1 MPRAQDAQERRFLRY
16 RRLPLIR
23 GNHAMRHQAL
33 IATLLFS
40 SSALATTGSD
50 WVAHSNQDAQI
61 LLQVQAAFSPERA
74 SGIGLHGYDAKTA
87 DLGPQVHERARAAY
101 AKAREQL
108 QAELAKETDPNVRE
122 DLQIMIDAASRT
134 IEGGELDQRL
144 TLDWIDAP
152 ALVFNGIQVLLQD
165 QATPDM
171 RAAGLMRLKRYLGQL
186 PGSTSIFEQAKA
198 RFADSLSD
206 PKRIGPY
213 QGELDLALTNA
224 TTYAAGIRKLF
235 TKAKISGADAVLAE
249 LDRQIADYVTWER
262 ANVQP
267 KARADF
273 HVPPELYA
281 FELKN
286 RGIDIPPQTL
296 IERARLEFMETRS
309 AMQMLAPVVAKE
321 HGFAVTDY
329 RDVIRAL
336 KKEQLARDAVEPY
349 YQDTVIP
356 ALEKAIAANRIVS
369 LPNRPMIMRIASD
382 AETAAQP
389 APHMQAPPL
398 INNHGERG
406 QFVLT
411 TGNPDAS
418 GKTEAFDDF
427 SYKAAAWTLTAH
439 EGRPGHE
446 LQFDAMVERGVSQA
460 RSLFAFNSVNVEGW
474 ALYAEAEMVPYEP
487 HDGQLIA
494 LQLRL
499 QRAARAFLDPM
510 LNLGLIDR
518 DAAFRVLTQDVAIS
532 RPYAQQ
538 EIDRYMFR
546 LPGQA
551 GSYFYGYSRIM
562 QLRAETEVA
571 LGPKFDRFAFNNFL
585 IDQGL
590 LPPDLLAKAVH
601 EQFIPAQ
608 MKR

>member
-1 MPRAQDAQERRFLRY
+1 MRRC
-16 RRLPLIR
+16 
-23 GNHAMRHQAL
+23 AV

-40 SSALATTGSD
+40 SPALAATGSD
-50 WVAHSNQDAQI
+50 WVARSNQDAQV
-61 LLQVQAAFSPERA
+61 LLQVQATFSPERA
-74 SGIGLHGYDAKTA
+74 SGIGLRGYDEKVA
-87 DLGPQVHERARAAY
+87 DLGPQVHEHARAAY

-122 DLQIMIDAASRT
+122 DLQIMIDAASRV

-144 TLDWIDAP
+144 TLDWYDAP
-152 ALVFNGIQVLLQD
+152 GLVFGGTQVLLQD
-165 QATPDM
+165 QATPDQ
-171 RAAGLMRLKRYLGQL
+171 RAAALTRLKRYLGLL
-186 PGSTSIFEQAKA
+186 PGTTSIFEQAKA
-198 RFADSLSD
+198 RFADSLAD

-213 QGELDLALTNA
+213 KGELDLALTNA

-235 TKAKISGADAVLAE
+235 IAAKIAGSDAALAE
-249 LDRQIADYVTWER
+249 LDRQIADYVAWER
-262 ANVQP
+262 ASVQP

-273 HVPPELYA
+273 HEPPELYA

-309 AMQMLAPVVAKE
+309 AMQQLAPIVAKD
-321 HGFAVTDY
+321 HGFDVTDY

-336 KKEQLARDAVEPY
+336 KKEQLARDAVESY
-349 YQDTVIP
+349 YKGTVIP
-356 ALEKAIAANRIVS
+356 ALEQAIVANRIVS
-369 LPNRPMIMRIASD
+369 LPSRPMIMRIASD

-474 ALYAEAEMVPYEP
+474 ALYAEAEMVPFEP

-499 QRAARAFLDPM
+499 QRAARAMLDPM

-518 DAAFRVLTQDVAIS
+518 DAAFRVLTQDVGIS
-532 RPYAQQ
+532 KPFAQQ

-551 GSYFYGYSRIM
+551 GSYFYGYSRIL
-562 QLRAETEVA
+562 QLRAETEIA

-590 LPPDLLAKAVH
+590 LPPDLLARAVH

-608 MKR
+608 LKR